1 MLFQKKEQKPDDE
14 TSKDAVTKEVLEQD
28 DDIVRGNWIEARHG
42 KLLLSVSTMRTRDR
56 METADP
62 VRIDTEKVVPG
73 IRMFVAGRDAVMTAS
88 QNWMG

>member
-1 MLFQKKEQKPDDE
+1 M
-14 TSKDAVTKEVLEQD
+14 
-28 DDIVRGNWIEARHG
+28 
-42 KLLLSVSTMRTRDR
+42 LSVSTMRTRDR

-88 QNWMG
+88 